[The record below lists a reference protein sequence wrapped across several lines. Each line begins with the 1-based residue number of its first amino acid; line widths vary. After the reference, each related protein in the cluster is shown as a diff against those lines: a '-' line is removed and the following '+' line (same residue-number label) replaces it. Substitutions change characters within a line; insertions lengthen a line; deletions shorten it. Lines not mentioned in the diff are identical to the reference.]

1 MARPLSKSMLL
12 LTRTLHIYAT
22 MFSLL
27 LLVFFAVTGFVMNH
41 TAWFNTENPIRIIE
55 REAALPPELAGAAG
69 PDHKLAVVEYLR
81 ARLGARGEMSS
92 YDDQDDPVRI
102 QFTGPGRKID
112 FALSKAA
119 DTLQVREELRNR
131 LAFLTDLHKGTGTG
145 ELWRRVIDAA
155 SIFLFFASLTGLIL
169 WMSLSKRRAI
179 GIVCLIAGIGA
190 CLAVVLLMP

>member
-1 MARPLSKSMLL
+1 
-12 LTRTLHIYAT
+12 
-22 MFSLL
+22 
-27 LLVFFAVTGFVMNH
+27 
-41 TAWFNTENPIRIIE
+41 
-55 REAALPPELAGAAG
+55 
-69 PDHKLAVVEYLR
+69 
-81 ARLGARGEMSS
+81 
-92 YDDQDDPVRI
+92 I

-179 GIVCLIAGIGA
+179 GILCLIAGIGA
-190 CLAVVLLMP
+190 CLAVVFLMP